1 MSTNLH
7 SSMEDD
13 LQMMQNEAEKQDQH
27 RRDLEKK
34 AATIDRRESNGSL
47 EFDRALIFIRTIK
60 VRVSVV
66 IILEAL

>member
-1 MSTNLH
+1 MSTNQH

-34 AATIDRRESNGSL
+34 AATIDRRESNRSL